1 VHRAIGVNFVD
12 TYHRSGLYPL
22 PLPSGLG
29 VEAAG
34 VVQAVGQG
42 VSEVKKGD
50 RVAYMGPPGAYA
62 TARNLAADRL
72 VLLPDEVSAEQAA
85 AAFVKGLTAHML
97 VTRYRPARAA
107 EPVVVTA
114 AAGGVGQVLV
124 QWLQAIGAEV
134 IAVVGSDEK
143 AEVVRALG
151 AAHVLVT
158 PRDDVPAR
166 VRALTGG
173 VPVVYDSVGKAS
185 FEASLDCLAPFGL
198 LVTYGN
204 ASGPVP
210 PFDTGLL
217 GRKGS
222 LCVARPSVFNHVLGA
237 LTWSRRRRSSPGC
250 PTGGSRW
257 RWAGAGRWARRRR
270 PTGRWRG
277 APPAGRCC
285 WPHETR
291 PAPGRP
297 PRGGLP
303 ERGARVEARR
313 RGAAGSRPGYFAA
326 AFSLSI
332 SAFCEATS
340 FSKRRMSSRR
350 VASSA
355 SSATFSSSSLR

>member
-1 VHRAIGVNFVD
+1 MTTTAIRFAAPGGPEVLTLQPVDLPAPGPGEAQVLHQAIGVNFVD
-12 TYHRSGLYPL
+12 TYHRTGLYPL

-34 VVQAVGQG
+34 VVQAVGPG
-42 VSEVKKGD
+42 VTEVKKGD

-222 LCVARPSVFNHVLGA
+222 LCVARPSVFNHVARRADLEQAAAALFARLSDGRIEVALG
-237 LTWSRRRRSSPGC
+237 
-250 PTGGSRW
+250 
-257 RWAGAGRWARRRR
+257 GRWPLA
-270 PTGRWRG
+270 
-277 APPAGRCC
+277 
-285 WPHETR
+285 E
-291 PAPGRP
+291 
-297 PRGGLP
+297 
-303 ERGARVEARR
+303 
-313 RGAAGSRPGYFAA
+313 AA
-326 AFSLSI
+326 AAHRALEGRATRGSLLL
-332 SAFCEATS
+332 
-340 FSKRRMSSRR
+340 
-350 VASSA
+350 VP
-355 SSATFSSSSLR
+355 